1 MVNMPL
7 KSKEKN
13 NMENNYKKELV
24 FVSHLLLK
32 LIYDEEI
39 NFNERQSLENIIADL
54 DFHDLKEDEF
64 RY

>member
-1 MVNMPL
+1 
-7 KSKEKN
+7 
-13 NMENNYKKELV
+13 MENNYKKELA

-39 NFNERQSLENIIADL
+39 NSNERQSLENIVADL